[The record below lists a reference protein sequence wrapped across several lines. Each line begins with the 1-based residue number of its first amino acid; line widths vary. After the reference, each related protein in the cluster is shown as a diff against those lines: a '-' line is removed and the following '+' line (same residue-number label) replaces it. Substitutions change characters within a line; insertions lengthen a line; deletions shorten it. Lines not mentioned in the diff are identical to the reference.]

1 VYVLGV
7 VIFGGRKK
15 RNNSPHAP
23 TPWVIYTAEESAGT
37 GRRAMMMML
46 LLMHACMLRIG
57 FQRSGCLPFAG
68 FVFFLIGEKNCLI
81 YTLRESCDN
90 Y

>member
-1 VYVLGV
+1 M
-7 VIFGGRKK
+7 
-15 RNNSPHAP
+15 
-23 TPWVIYTAEESAGT
+23 IYTAEESAGT

-68 FVFFLIGEKNCLI
+68 FGFFDRGKKLSYL
-81 YTLRESCDN
+81 YTSGKL
-90 Y
+90 